1 MHFILKSFNELTLT
15 ELYDMLK
22 LRCAVFVIEQN
33 CNYQDMDDKDQMSYH
48 LIGFENNK
56 LVACARI
63 LPKGVSYDE
72 VSIGR
77 VMVDKSLRRTGAG
90 KALMKLAIENAV
102 KLYNATEIV
111 ISAQCYLE
119 KFYGDFGFVSE
130 GESYLDDDIPHIKM
144 RLKIKLPA

>member
-1 MHFILKSFNELTLT
+1 MKFFLKSFNELTLT

-33 CNYQDMDDKDQMSYH
+33 CNYQDMDDKDQLSWH
-48 LIGFENNK
+48 LIGIEDNK
-56 LVACARI
+56 LVACTRI
-63 LPKGVSYDE
+63 LPKGISYPE

-77 VMVDKSLRRTGAG
+77 VIVDKAYRGTGAG
-90 KALMKLAIENAV
+90 KEIMKLAIDHA
-102 KLYNATEIV
+102 KKALKADEIV

-119 KFYGDFGFVSE
+119 KFYGDLGFVAE

-144 RLKIKLPA
+144 RLKS

>member
-1 MHFILKSFNELTLT
+1 MNFVCKPFHELTLT

-48 LIGFENNK
+48 LIGFEDNK

-63 LPKGVSYDE
+63 LPKGISYDE

-77 VMVDKSLRRTGAG
+77 VMVDKKYRGTGAG
-90 KALMKLAIENAV
+90 KDLMKLAIENA
-102 KLYNATEIV
+102 KQIFKADQIV

-119 KFYGDFGFVSE
+119 KFYGDFGFVPE

-144 RLKIKLPA
+144 RLRL

>member
-1 MHFILKSFNELTLT
+1 MKFVLKSFNELTLT

-48 LIGFENNK
+48 LIGFDNDNK
-56 LVACARI
+56 LSACARI
-63 LPKGVSYDE
+63 LPKGISYPE

-77 VMVDKSLRRTGAG
+77 VMVDKKIRGTGAG
-90 KALMKLAIENAV
+90 KELMKLAIEYAV
-102 KLYNATEIV
+102 KLYKAEEIV
-111 ISAQCYLE
+111 ISAQCYLD
-119 KFYGDFGFVSE
+119 KFYSDLGFVAE

-144 RLKIKLPA
+144 RLKL

>member
-1 MHFILKSFNELTLT
+1 MKFFLRSFNELSLI

-22 LRCAVFVIEQN
+22 LRCAVFVIEQD

-48 LIGFENNK
+48 LIGFEDNK
-56 LVACARI
+56 LVACTRI
-63 LPKGVSYDE
+63 LPKGISYPE

-77 VMVDKSLRRTGAG
+77 VIVDKTYRGTGAG
-90 KALMKLAIENAV
+90 KDIMKLAIDHA
-102 KLYNATEIV
+102 KKILKADEIV

-119 KFYGDFGFVSE
+119 KFYGDLGFVSE

-144 RLKIKLPA
+144 RLVL

>member
-1 MHFILKSFNELTLT
+1 MNFFLKSFNELTLT

-33 CNYQDMDDKDQMSYH
+33 CNYQDMDDKDQLSWH
-48 LIGFENNK
+48 LIGFEDNK
-56 LVACARI
+56 LVACTRI
-63 LPKGVSYDE
+63 LPKGISYPE

-77 VMVDKSLRRTGAG
+77 VIVDKACRGTGAG
-90 KALMKLAIENAV
+90 KEIMKLAIDHAKKVLNAD
-102 KLYNATEIV
+102 EIV

-119 KFYGDFGFVSE
+119 KFYGDLGFVSE

-144 RLKIKLPA
+144 RLKS

>member
-1 MHFILKSFNELTLT
+1 MKFVLKSFNELTLT

-48 LIGFENNK
+48 LIGFENNQ

-63 LPKGVSYDE
+63 LPKGVSYPE

-77 VMVDKSLRRTGAG
+77 VMVDKKMRGTGAG
-90 KALMKLAIENAV
+90 KELMKQAIEHAK
-102 KLYNATEIV
+102 KLYKADEIV
-111 ISAQCYLE
+111 ISAQCYLD
-119 KFYGDFGFVSE
+119 KFYSDLGFVSE

-144 RLKIKLPA
+144 RLKV

>member
-1 MHFILKSFNELTLT
+1 MKFVLKSFNELTLT

-48 LIGFENNK
+48 LIGFENNQ

-63 LPKGVSYDE
+63 LPKGVSYPE

-77 VMVDKSLRRTGAG
+77 VMVDKKMRGTGAG
-90 KALMKLAIENAV
+90 KELMKQAIEHARKLFNAD
-102 KLYNATEIV
+102 EIV
-111 ISAQCYLE
+111 ISAQCYLD
-119 KFYGDFGFVSE
+119 KFYSDLGFVAE

-144 RLKIKLPA
+144 RLKF

>member
-1 MHFILKSFNELTLT
+1 MKFFLRTFNELSLT

-33 CNYQDMDDKDQMSYH
+33 CNYQDMDDKDQMSHH
-48 LIGFENNK
+48 LIGFEDGK
-56 LVACARI
+56 LVACTRI
-63 LPKGVSYDE
+63 LPKGISYPE

-77 VMVDKSLRRTGAG
+77 VIVDKNYRGTGGG
-90 KALMKLAIENAV
+90 KEIMKLAIDHAKKV
-102 KLYNATEIV
+102 FKADEIV

-119 KFYGDFGFVSE
+119 RFYGDLGFVSE

-144 RLKIKLPA
+144 RLKS

>member
-1 MHFILKSFNELTLT
+1 MKFVLKSFNELTLT

-48 LIGFENNK
+48 LIGFDNDHK

-63 LPKGVSYDE
+63 LPKGVSYPE

-77 VMVDKSLRRTGAG
+77 VMVDKKIRSTGAG
-90 KALMKLAIENAV
+90 KELMKLAIDYAK
-102 KLYNATEIV
+102 KLYNADEIV
-111 ISAQCYLE
+111 ISAQCYLD
-119 KFYGDFGFVSE
+119 KFYSDLGFVAE

-144 RLKIKLPA
+144 RLKIA

>member
-1 MHFILKSFNELTLT
+1 MKFFLKSFNELSLT

-33 CNYQDMDDKDQMSYH
+33 CNYQDMDDKDQASYH
-48 LIGFENNK
+48 LIGFEDNK
-56 LVACARI
+56 LVACTRV
-63 LPKGVSYDE
+63 LPKGISYPE

-77 VMVDKSLRRTGAG
+77 VIVDKAYRGTGAG
-90 KALMKLAIENAV
+90 KEIMKLAIDHAKKVLKAE
-102 KLYNATEIV
+102 EIV

-119 KFYGDFGFVSE
+119 RFYGDLGFVPE

-144 RLKIKLPA
+144 RLKV

>member
-1 MHFILKSFNELTLT
+1 MKFVLKSFNELTLT

-33 CNYQDMDDKDQMSYH
+33 CNYQDMDDKDQMSHH
-48 LIGFENNK
+48 LIGFENNR

-63 LPKGVSYDE
+63 LPKGVSYPE

-77 VMVDKSLRRTGAG
+77 VMVEKGMRGTGAG
-90 KALMKLAIENAV
+90 KELMKQAIEYAK
-102 KLYNATEIV
+102 KLYKADEIV
-111 ISAQCYLE
+111 ISAQCYLD
-119 KFYGDFGFVSE
+119 KFYSDLGFVSE

-144 RLKIKLPA
+144 RLKV

>member
-1 MHFILKSFNELTLT
+1 MKFFLKSFNELTLT

-33 CNYQDMDDKDQMSYH
+33 CNYQDMDDKDQLSWH
-48 LIGFENNK
+48 LIGFEDNK
-56 LVACARI
+56 LVACTRI
-63 LPKGVSYDE
+63 LPKGISYPE

-77 VMVDKSLRRTGAG
+77 VIVDKAYRGTGAG
-90 KALMKLAIENAV
+90 KEIMKLAIDHAKKVLNAD
-102 KLYNATEIV
+102 EIV

-119 KFYGDFGFVSE
+119 KFYGDLGFVSE

-144 RLKIKLPA
+144 RLKL